1 MLQEEFDVDGKIIES
16 VELVG
21 GDVYLSPLDSTGWNG
36 NPPKAEYP
44 QEVTVA
50 LCTVLHTQ
58 LDMTVAQDESAFP
71 NKFFIRM
78 E

>member
-1 MLQEEFDVDGKIIES
+1 MLQEDFDVDGKIIES
-16 VELVG
+16 GELVG
-21 GDVYLSPLDSTGWNG
+21 GDVYLYPLDSTGWRRNT
-36 NPPKAEYP
+36 PKAEYA

-71 NKFFIRM
+71 TRFFIRM
-78 E
+78 K